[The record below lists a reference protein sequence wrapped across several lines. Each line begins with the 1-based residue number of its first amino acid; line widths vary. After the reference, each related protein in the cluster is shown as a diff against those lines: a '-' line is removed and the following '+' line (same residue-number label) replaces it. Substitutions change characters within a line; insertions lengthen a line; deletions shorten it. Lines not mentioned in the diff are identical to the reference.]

1 MVKKLKPGEDMK
13 VGVADAWQ
21 GSRTDCEFSK
31 RILKPFDWTYCTDY
45 HGTLIPE
52 DENRSHERLQIEETD
67 QKIDMDKLKQKD
79 EILYYE
85 NVDLFEDELADHGIA
100 QFSAKIRVMKSSFFV
115 LLRYFLRIDN
125 IKAMIIDTRYY
136 HELNDNYILREHCV
150 RESDLNKLTALSTEI
165 IIDPVLMSQRL
176 PIIEEK
182 REKLLFPNHA
192 PSS

>member
-1 MVKKLKPGEDMK
+1 
-13 VGVADAWQ
+13 
-21 GSRTDCEFSK
+21 
-31 RILKPFDWTYCTDY
+31 
-45 HGTLIPE
+45 
-52 DENRSHERLQIEETD
+52 
-67 QKIDMDKLKQKD
+67 
-79 EILYYE
+79 
-85 NVDLFEDELADHGIA
+85 
-100 QFSAKIRVMKSSFFV
+100 MKSSFFV